1 MQYQGLTCKM
11 GDMHTHMKLL
21 AIQLPY
27 NDDSNQTNTYIIAEL
42 PQNIIHRH
50 SQK

>member
-42 PQNIIHRH
+42 PQNIIHH

>member
-11 GDMHTHMKLL
+11 RDMHTHMKLL

-42 PQNIIHRH
+42 PQNIIHHH

>member
-1 MQYQGLTCKM
+1 M

-21 AIQLPY
+21 AIQLAY

-42 PQNIIHRH
+42 PQNIIHH